1 MRKLARPAD
10 SLGSLRGPTL
20 RSRVRSSCARQM
32 LSLSPVKAVR
42 RIKRCLGYRE
52 EFRSHPLAW
61 YGIMGEKVFR
71 EYYPQAVSINSFLTK
86 FILGDIAF

>member
-1 MRKLARPAD
+1 MRW
-10 SLGSLRGPTL
+10 
-20 RSRVRSSCARQM
+20 
-32 LSLSPVKAVR
+32 
-42 RIKRCLGYRE
+42 GYRE